1 MTTPKNLPAR
11 PAMLP
16 LSIAIAAV
24 LAAAAPLVRAQS
36 LVELY
41 ESARAY
47 DAAYQSAKLQYDA
60 NLARADQAKAGIL
73 PTAGVSAG
81 VTRTGFE
88 NTAPEIDRSFNT
100 QNATLNL
107 AQPLYRPGNW
117 ATYQQAAKQV
127 EQSQAQL
134 ETANQDLIVR
144 TSQAYFDVLAA
155 QDTLTFVRAQ
165 KIATGEQLASAKRN
179 FEVGT
184 STITDTREAQA
195 RYDLVISQEIAAE
208 NDLRVKKL
216 ALDTLVGKTE
226 AQPKPLL
233 VPVILPAVEPAD
245 VTTWVQQSE
254 VVHPNIRLAQSGVEI
269 AELEVKKAEAGHKPT
284 VDLQASYN
292 VTRNPSGTASTIP
305 PFAFRTNTT
314 TVGVVLNVPLF
325 AGFATQNRVR
335 ETLSLRDKAQSDLEG
350 ARRTVAQATRT
361 AFFGVQSGQ
370 GQVKALEAAEASSQS
385 ALDANK
391 LGYQVGVRINIDVL
405 NSQSQLFQTKRDLA
419 KARYDVLLGDL
430 KLRQANGTLTPEDLQ
445 KINALLSTQPVS
457 AATSAMPAAPVV
469 TAAAAPAAP
478 AATSAATA
486 PPAAV
491 QVEAA
496 VRAWAAA
503 WSAKD
508 VAAYLDAYSPDFVPP
523 GRASRQA
530 WEKQRRTRIE
540 RQAGIEVKVENLQVA
555 VNGEQATATFTQ
567 AYKAGAASSTSRKQ
581 LLLKNTAGR
590 WLIVNEKTL

>member
-1 MTTPKNLPAR
+1 MTTPKKLPAR
-11 PAMLP
+11 PVMLP
-16 LSIAIAAV
+16 LSMAIAAV
-24 LAAAAPLVRAQS
+24 LAVAAPMAKAQS

-60 NLARADQAKAGIL
+60 NLFKADQAKAGLL
-73 PTAGVSAG
+73 PTAGISAG
-81 VTRTGFE
+81 ATRTAFE
-88 NTAPEIDRSFNT
+88 NTAPVIDRSFNT

-107 AQPLYRPGNW
+107 SQPLYRPGNW
-117 ATYQQAAKQV
+117 ATYEQAAKQV

-165 KIATGEQLASAKRN
+165 KVAVAEQLASAKRN

-195 RYDLVISQEIAAE
+195 RYDLVIAQEIAAE

-233 VPVILPAVEPAD
+233 VPVSLPAIQPAD
-245 VTTWVQQSE
+245 VNTWVAQSE
-254 VVHPNIRLAQSGVEI
+254 AVHPNIRLAQSGLEI
-269 AELEVKKAEAGHKPT
+269 ADLEVKKAEAGHKPT
-284 VDLQASYN
+284 LDLQASYN
-292 VTRNPSGTASTIP
+292 VTRNPSGTATTIP
-305 PFAFRTNTT
+305 PFAFRTNST

-361 AFFGVQSGQ
+361 AYFGVQSGQ

-445 KINALLSTQPVS
+445 KINALL
-457 AATSAMPAAPVV
+457 
-469 TAAAAPAAP
+469 
-478 AATSAATA
+478 
-486 PPAAV
+486 
-491 QVEAA
+491 
-496 VRAWAAA
+496 
-503 WSAKD
+503 AK
-508 VAAYLDAYSPDFVPP
+508 
-523 GRASRQA
+523 
-530 WEKQRRTRIE
+530 
-540 RQAGIEVKVENLQVA
+540 
-555 VNGEQATATFTQ
+555 
-567 AYKAGAASSTSRKQ
+567 
-581 LLLKNTAGR
+581 
-590 WLIVNEKTL
+590 